1 MILTNKT
8 GNKEHQRMR
17 TKKMSTR
24 ISILCSGLLAV
35 LAVLFTSINIT
46 SCSVYKFNDISVP
59 DSIKTVKITQ
69 FENRATYVNPQ
80 LSQLLSDRLRQKIVS
95 QTRLS
100 QTNNDNAD
108 WVINGTITNYS
119 FSTSGISQG
128 QEATNRLTV
137 TVHIVRLDTKSNETK
152 EYDVSRNFD
161 FKASLSIQQAESQ
174 LRDELIRGVTD
185 DIFNRLF
192 SEW

>member
-1 MILTNKT
+1 
-8 GNKEHQRMR
+8 MR
-17 TKKMSTR
+17 KSISTR
-24 ISILCSGLLAV
+24 IIFSTGLLAV
-35 LAVLFTSINIT
+35 LAMLFTSVSTT
-46 SCSVYKFNDISVP
+46 SCSIYKFNDISVP
-59 DSIKTVKITQ
+59 DTIKTIKITQ
-69 FENRATYVNPQ
+69 LENRATYINPQ
-80 LSQLLSDRLRQKIVS
+80 LSQLISDKLRQKIVS

-152 EYDVSRNFD
+152 EYDVSRNFE

-174 LRDELIRGVTD
+174 LRDELVRGVTD